1 MVNAVIHTNSLIVDN
16 NTYQSASFG
25 KMLQI
30 FGIEQLT
37 IASAQVTLDG
47 GGSKNFAIT
56 GNVEIFSTTIEGI
69 ELYLDFVSEQ
79 TFQFQL
85 TGILPSL
92 KLSTIR
98 AQQILPNN
106 DLTNISDLLDTAFQN
121 VKLVFDSERN
131 EIYFG
136 LLQSSFQ
143 LTFLGDR
150 VIVKQDR
157 L

>member
-1 MVNAVIHTNSLIVDN
+1 MVFAMVNAVIHTNSLIVDN

-47 GGSKNFAIT
+47 DGSKNFAIT
-56 GNVEIFSTTIEGI
+56 GNVEIFSTTIERI

-131 EIYFG
+131 
-136 LLQSSFQ
+136 
-143 LTFLGDR
+143 
-150 VIVKQDR
+150 
-157 L
+157 